1 MRRKKEGRRDW
12 GIRLLSDRACIR
24 IWVSAFFFLFPLFLW
39 LHLWHMKVFRL
50 GVKSELQLPAYAIGT
65 RMLDPPYAIACSNVG
80 SLTHWERL
88 GMELASSQRQHW
100 VFNPLSYS
108 GNSPD
113 LCILDSVF
121 LGWSFLTGDESPWMS
136 TDVATSWGKACD
148 TWFFLFF
155 KSTIEMC
162 FFQFCLNKWRFVLIL
177 TCYWK
182 HYFKHLEVQKYGKVK
197 TWWRDERVRIL
208 VSFNFLLW
216 KNSNMPRSRENDNK
230 MIPMCLICCI
240 SSPNL

>member
-1 MRRKKEGRRDW
+1 M
-12 GIRLLSDRACIR
+12 S
-24 IWVSAFFFLFPLFLW
+24 
-39 LHLWHMKVFRL
+39 
-50 GVKSELQLPAYAIGT
+50 LP
-65 RMLDPPYAIACSNVG
+65 
-80 SLTHWERL
+80 
-88 GMELASSQRQHW
+88 
-100 VFNPLSYS
+100 
-108 GNSPD
+108 
-113 LCILDSVF
+113 
-121 LGWSFLTGDESPWMS
+121 
-136 TDVATSWGKACD
+136 DVATSWGKACD

-240 SSPNL
+240 LFTQSLEYLKQSLAINLQMELGSFVFVCNVRNLVTYM